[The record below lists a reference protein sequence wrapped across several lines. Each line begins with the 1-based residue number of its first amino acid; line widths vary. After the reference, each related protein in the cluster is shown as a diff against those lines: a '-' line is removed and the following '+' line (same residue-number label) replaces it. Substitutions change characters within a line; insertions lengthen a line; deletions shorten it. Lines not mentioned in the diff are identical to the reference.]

1 MNSKLREVLGALV
14 LPSFLIGSAL
24 AADDSPM
31 AYFAA
36 QDAENAKKSAPILA
50 ATTPEELIELGA
62 LPERVAGYLAE
73 ISPEEK
79 AEFLHSFKQ
88 DFDSRQT
95 VAEKI
100 DGDRAVVLR
109 ESAYPT
115 AWNIVVEMSRTDGV
129 WTPGKQ
135 TMMLNDSGAHGS
147 FVVKGAV
154 TAQLTE
160 GQVAQSDGYYAGD
173 KEFPVS
179 LNLSDVLLQ
188 YLDGHAVPM
197 VTFSHTGC
205 LTPGGHS
212 ITHPRGGYTT
222 GGEES
227 SDKRTFD
234 ENISGTLEVTKV
246 EDGRFW
252 ADFEM
257 TAVLRAGIG
266 EKQDPTQT
274 VSITGTIENAI
285 NLCPG
290 GAPKSK

>member
-1 MNSKLREVLGALV
+1 MKHRTYSLFNAIFLS
-14 LPSFLIGSAL
+14 SFLSASAV

-31 AYFAA
+31 DYFAE
-36 QDAENAKKSAPILA
+36 QDAENAIKSAPILA

-115 AWNIVVEMSRTDGV
+115 AWNIVIEMSRTDGV
-129 WTPGKQ
+129 WAPGNQ
-135 TMMLNDSGAHGS
+135 TMMLSDSGAHGS
-147 FVVKGAV
+147 FVVTGAA

-160 GQVAQSDGYYAGD
+160 GWVAQSEYTDD
-173 KEFPVS
+173 EFPIALV
-179 LNLSDVLLQ
+179 LNDLLGQ
-188 YLDGHAVPM
+188 YLNGNYVPT
-197 VTFSHTGC
+197 VTFSHAGC
-205 LTPGGHS
+205 LAPGSHS
-212 ITHPRGGYTT
+212 ITHPRGSFTNGAEKF
-222 GGEES
+222 GGVQ
-227 SDKRTFD
+227 TFD

-252 ADFEM
+252 ASFEM
-257 TAVLRAGIG
+257 TGILRTEMG
-266 EKQDPTQT
+266 EEQDPTQA
-274 VSITGTIENAI
+274 VSIKGTIENAF

-290 GAPKSK
+290 GA